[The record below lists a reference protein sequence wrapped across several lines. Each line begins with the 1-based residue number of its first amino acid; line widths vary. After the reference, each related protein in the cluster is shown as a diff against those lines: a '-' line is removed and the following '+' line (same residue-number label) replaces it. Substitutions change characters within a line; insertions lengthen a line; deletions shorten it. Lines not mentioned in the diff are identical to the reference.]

1 MHRLVCA
8 VGVAACWG
16 VVVQAGQPVD
26 DFADRVNAVRAL
38 VDRDIGAAV
47 PELDRLAAES
57 VARRAG
63 GAFDLDDR
71 DAHRLLFLLRGRA
84 HLQLLNNDL
93 VEDSFRNLLQ
103 VDPSFRPQLTP
114 REREI
119 LDALRVREG
128 GFLEVR
134 SSEPGATILV
144 NGAEMGVIG
153 PEPLR
158 LTLLAG
164 NYVVRAQKP
173 GFEPVST
180 QIRVVPNVVFTLE
193 TLIPQR
199 IVPPV
204 LFLADQVDLEVRI
217 GRDLVGR
224 TTPVTD
230 ARARL
235 APEPR
240 AVLDRALAQAGLSA
254 DRASL
259 FLLSDPPLD
268 TPFMAS
274 FSRDCYVDQVNQ
286 LLVRTTV
293 LDRLAGREPL
303 LWLGDTSLI
312 RMRPD
317 VGTVQVRS
325 APSGADVFLDGEFVG
340 VTPIQQDL
348 CAGPHALRLTHRI
361 GTHRAEVE
369 IRGGETEVIEETLRP
384 ALAMLGAVE
393 GSAGA
398 WVPSTDPTLRLEQAL
413 LASVRGYDLVLAPRP
428 ADAAEG
434 TAPEWGDR
442 STVELI
448 SAFDRSDRD
457 EVERLLALATRRFD
471 APLLLA
477 VRRTGDAPRDPTELL
492 LFWHEHDV
500 PDVVSLPTSQREI
513 RTVVER
519 LDLPTDLADLLYQR
533 SIGVRA
539 IDTGL
544 QRPGLMV
551 VQGDEDDP
559 AGLRL
564 GDVIET
570 VDGLPMTAEQLAAR
584 VRQTPVGDDLV
595 LRVWRAGTSSDVALP
610 VRLVP
615 RRGAVFDPRY
625 FGNALVARLTTAGLL
640 TEDSIER
647 ELITFHLAQTH
658 MRFRSWERALDLFAG
673 LRGLSA
679 NSTVGPGAILLF
691 SALCHQ
697 ELGRRDNAV
706 ALLREAT
713 RFADEPVL
721 DDGVSVAAVA
731 RRRLVALGEAV
742 VPAF

>member
-1 MHRLVCA
+1 
-8 VGVAACWG
+8 
-16 VVVQAGQPVD
+16 
-26 DFADRVNAVRAL
+26 
-38 VDRDIGAAV
+38 
-47 PELDRLAAES
+47 
-57 VARRAG
+57 
-63 GAFDLDDR
+63 
-71 DAHRLLFLLRGRA
+71 
-84 HLQLLNNDL
+84 
-93 VEDSFRNLLQ
+93 
-103 VDPSFRPQLTP
+103 
-114 REREI
+114 
-119 LDALRVREG
+119 
-128 GFLEVR
+128 
-134 SSEPGATILV
+134 
-144 NGAEMGVIG
+144 
-153 PEPLR
+153 
-158 LTLLAG
+158 
-164 NYVVRAQKP
+164 
-173 GFEPVST
+173 
-180 QIRVVPNVVFTLE
+180 
-193 TLIPQR
+193 
-199 IVPPV
+199 
-204 LFLADQVDLEVRI
+204 
-217 GRDLVGR
+217 
-224 TTPVTD
+224 
-230 ARARL
+230 
-235 APEPR
+235 
-240 AVLDRALAQAGLSA
+240 
-254 DRASL
+254 
-259 FLLSDPPLD
+259 
-268 TPFMAS
+268 MAS
-274 FSRDCYVDQVNQ
+274 FSRDCYVDQANQ
-286 LLVRTTV
+286 LLVSTTV

-340 VTPIQQDL
+340 VSPIRQDL

-361 GTHRAEVE
+361 GTHRAEVD

-398 WVPSTDPTLRLEQAL
+398 WVPSTDPNLRLEQAL
-413 LASVRGYDLVLAPRP
+413 LASVRGFDLVLAPRP

-477 VRRTGDAPRDPTELL
+477 VRRTGGAPRDPTELL
-492 LFWHEHDV
+492 LFWHEHDI
-500 PDVVSLPTSQREI
+500 PDVVSLPTSPREI

-544 QRPGLMV
+544 QRSGLMV

-564 GDVIET
+564 GEVIET
-570 VDGLPMTAEQLAAR
+570 VDGVPMTAEQLAAR

-595 LRVWRAGTSSDVALP
+595 LRVWRAGTARRVALP
-610 VRLVP
+610 VRLVS

-625 FGNALVARLTTAGLL
+625 FGNSLVARLTTAGLL

-697 ELGRRDNAV
+697 ELGRRDSAV

-713 RFADEPVL
+713 RFADEPLL